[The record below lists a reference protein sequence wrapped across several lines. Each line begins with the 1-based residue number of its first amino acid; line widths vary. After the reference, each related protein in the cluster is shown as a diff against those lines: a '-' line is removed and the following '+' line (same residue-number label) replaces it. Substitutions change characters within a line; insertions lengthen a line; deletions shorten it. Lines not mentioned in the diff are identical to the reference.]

1 VWRFSFW
8 QGSKFHGVI
17 KRQGISAGRAVA
29 IGDEARDI
37 EAARKAGLATGA
49 VSWGYATV
57 DFLRAQQPDYLFSS
71 MDDIRRAIVG

>member
-1 VWRFSFW
+1 
-8 QGSKFHGVI
+8 
-17 KRQGISAGRAVA
+17 
-29 IGDEARDI
+29 
-37 EAARKAGLATGA
+37 